1 MTKEMLTFFFFFVP
15 VILFGLSAIVFYAI
29 SIANGNLEMK
39 KLALISLIRFYLSVF
54 ASELF
59 YGKESMLNMA
69 RSLSFS
75 NTRDAVCFAMILL
88 AFITVAIDIVKQIFL
103 YIITK

>member
-15 VILFGLSAIVFYAI
+15 MVLFGLSVIVFYAI
-29 SIANGNLEMK
+29 GVVKRNLEMT
-39 KLALISLIRFYLSVF
+39 KLALISLISFFLSVF
-54 ASELF
+54 ASEFF

-75 NTRDAVCFAMILL
+75 NIRDIVCFAMILY
-88 AFITVAIDIVKQIFL
+88 AFINVAIDIVKTIVWN
-103 YIITK
+103 

>member
-15 VILFGLSAIVFYAI
+15 MILFGLSVIVFYAI
-29 SIANGNLEMK
+29 GVVKRNLEMT
-39 KLALISLIRFYLSVF
+39 KLALISLISFFLSVF
-54 ASELF
+54 ASEFF

-75 NTRDAVCFAMILL
+75 NIRDIVCFAMILY
-88 AFITVAIDIVKQIFL
+88 AFINVAIGIVKTIVWN
-103 YIITK
+103 

>member
-15 VILFGLSAIVFYAI
+15 MILFGLSTIVFYAI
-29 SIANGNLEMK
+29 GIVNSNQEMT
-39 KLALISLIRFYLSVF
+39 KLALTSLIRFSLSAF
-54 ASELF
+54 ASEFF

-75 NTRDAVCFAMILL
+75 NTRDVVCFAVILS
-88 AFITVAIDIVKQIFL
+88 AFITVAIDIVKQIQ
-103 YIITK
+103 YN

>member
-15 VILFGLSAIVFYAI
+15 VILFGLSTIVFYAI
-29 SIANGNLEMK
+29 GIVNSNLEMT
-39 KLALISLIRFYLSVF
+39 KLALTSLIRFSLSVF
-54 ASELF
+54 ASEFF

-75 NTRDAVCFAMILL
+75 NTRDVVCFAVILS
-88 AFITVAIDIVKQIFL
+88 AFITVAIDIVKQIQ
-103 YIITK
+103 YN